1 MECLWFLK
9 PIIDMLYTLQS
20 LDYVLFGLAIFLLLK
35 SKFNSF
41 CKIDVV
47 VFILCLLYMVAYER
61 NTEEAFPNL
70 AKALTAFVLYFLGR
84 AYYSNWKDYIKP
96 LRYSFYIVLAVTVF
110 SYVTGAGFQEWGGV
124 NTFTGLYFF
133 KTDLAAALSQCL
145 LVFLFKEKRGYTKI
159 EVLTI
164 GVCAIFILLANA
176 RIYYLVLVVFF
187 VFAYMHQREIK
198 TGRIV
203 KISPRFIALIL
214 LSVGLLIV
222 SMSYV
227 ATNTKLGEE
236 YLLINLNDEGG
247 LLSAG
252 NTQGRSVTW
261 ANILMFFN
269 NQPLITRFFG
279 YDLVSDANVGGI
291 GFNAHSLY
299 IKLLFSLGYF
309 GCFVFFMLVWA
320 VIMNLNKLSDR
331 RLFYLTIGYM
341 LIFFVGGISYTSIE
355 STQLSWYALFFMGL
369 SISGTRM
376 LSPQNHSNI

>member
-1 MECLWFLK
+1 
-9 PIIDMLYTLQS
+9 
-20 LDYVLFGLAIFLLLK
+20 
-35 SKFNSF
+35 
-41 CKIDVV
+41 
-47 VFILCLLYMVAYER
+47 MVAYER